1 MNIWENLRATNGENK
16 VFEHIDLSNV
26 VMRMVVGVDNEFLPY
41 FSSALQEQRAE
52 MRILQQPRAVT
63 GMGTH
68 YGEGRVGAAL

>member
-41 FSSALQEQRAE
+41 FS
-52 MRILQQPRAVT
+52 
-63 GMGTH
+63 
-68 YGEGRVGAAL
+68 